1 MSQGLI
7 SVTESVSISGSSS
20 EKPAAS
26 AAPASAPSTAPVQAP
41 KLRSC
46 LVCRNRKVRCDKQS
60 PCSNCSRAN
69 IACVFPS
76 TNRPPRWARRFNRL
90 TNNAPASSA
99 PVPQDAN
106 PDLDKVMDRLR
117 NLEQLVKELSGQLE
131 QARARA
137 AAHSTAGDSSEVNS
151 PGSSSQN
158 RDVEHHRDLSPAT
171 DISRVRKQF
180 GRLVLQNASR
190 SHYVSSAFWS
200 RVDDELDCLET
211 DTRGLVGDDS
221 DSSWDEASPGK
232 TSSTQEIERTPSE
245 RHAFLFRHNLSL
257 SAPNLDEFH
266 PLPSQVPFLVDV
278 FSRNV
283 NVFMRIVHIPTLTKM
298 INGLGGA
305 GRTPLRPSNEALI
318 FSIYYAAITSM
329 EEDDVLTNFGF
340 SKSDLNLKYRLGLEH
355 ALAKADFLNIPDL
368 VLIQA
373 FALFLCLAR
382 RHDSPR
388 FVWMMTG
395 LVIRM
400 AQYLGLQRDGAHLKH
415 LTPFE
420 IEMRRRLWWTLC
432 RLDLR
437 ASEDQGTDLGIAKS
451 SFDTKIPLNI
461 NDADIDPESQLMPTE
476 RYGVTDMTFA
486 RISAGIVDVMRQM
499 MTRGPDAGVADL
511 KDQSHLLNEIYRKF
525 EQEYFQHAS
534 ESGNIAYW
542 VAVTVARMVMAK
554 MTLIVFLPAL
564 FSTSSESI
572 SDEIRTKLLI
582 SAIEVAEYNH
592 ALNAE
597 QACRHWRWLYQ
608 SHTHWHAIVY
618 LMIEISRRPWS
629 PIVERAWVALHSNW
643 LIPARAPIDKD
654 LRIWIPLRKLMCK
667 ARKHRDDEIQR
678 LRADPQAAARLEMG
692 DQKLPVP
699 SSSGPFPTGFGV
711 DIFRERWRQLV
722 AIPAEP
728 GDRGYVSRT
737 PGAGLA
743 DLPTYKVP
751 PEPPS
756 ARTIPTGTSGDL
768 GFDMT
773 FEPMR
778 QGMDGQKGSQNIES
792 TNIQDPKSSIT
803 MGAPGELV
811 SEQTL
816 GQSHNSFPTI
826 PEDWAD
832 GRTMGPGFHA
842 WLWADADP
850 SVDVFSNWEVDSIDP
865 SMDLGGEVNW
875 YDWIET
881 AKGMEWDAIPAHSA
895 R

>member
-7 SVTESVSISGSSS
+7 PVTESVPVSGSSS
-20 EKPAAS
+20 EKPATS
-26 AAPASAPSTAPVQAP
+26 AAAASAPSTAPVQAP
-41 KLRSC
+41 KSRSC

-60 PCSNCSRAN
+60 PCSNCRRAN
-69 IACVFPS
+69 IACVYPS
-76 TNRPPRWARRFNRL
+76 TDRPPRWTRRFNRL
-90 TNNAPASSA
+90 THNVLASSA

-137 AAHSTAGDSSEVNS
+137 AAHSAAGGSSGVNS

-158 RDVEHHRDLSPAT
+158 RDAEHHRDLSPAT
-171 DISRVRKQF
+171 GISSVRKQF
-180 GRLVLQNASR
+180 GRLVLQDSSR

-200 RVDDELDCLET
+200 RVDDELDGLET
-211 DTRGLVGDDS
+211 ESRGLVADDS
-221 DSSWDEASPGK
+221 DSSWDEASPGRA
-232 TSSTQEIERTPSE
+232 SSTQEIERTPAE
-245 RHAFLFRHNLSL
+245 RHALLFRHNLSP
-257 SAPNLDEFH
+257 SAPNLHEFR
-266 PLPSQVPFLVDV
+266 PLPSQVPFLLDV

-298 INGLGGA
+298 VNDLGGA
-305 GRTPLRPSNEALI
+305 GRTPLTPSNEALI
-318 FSIYYAAITSM
+318 FSIYYAAVTSM
-329 EEDDVLTNFGF
+329 EEDDVMTNFGS
-340 SKSDLNLKYRLGLEH
+340 SKSDLSLKYRLGLEH
-355 ALAKADFLNIPDL
+355 ALAKADFLNVPDL

-373 FALFLCLAR
+373 FALFLSLAR

-400 AQYLGLQRDGAHLKH
+400 AQFLGLQRDGAHLKH

-437 ASEDQGTDLGIAKS
+437 AAEDQGTDLGIAKS

-461 NDADIDPESQLMPTE
+461 NDADIDPESKLIPTE

-499 MTRGPDAGVADL
+499 MTRGPEAGVADL
-511 KDQSHLLNEIYRKF
+511 EDQSHLLNEIYRKF

-542 VAVTVARMVMAK
+542 VTVAVARMVMAK

-564 FSTSSESI
+564 FSTSSERI
-572 SDEIRTKLLI
+572 SDEIRTKLLV

-629 PIVERAWVALHSNW
+629 PIVERAWGALHSNW
-643 LIPARAPIDKD
+643 LIPARAPMDKD
-654 LRIWIPLRKLMCK
+654 LRIWIPLRKLMGK

-728 GDRGYVSRT
+728 GDRGDVSQT
-737 PGAGLA
+737 PDAGLA
-743 DLPTYKVP
+743 DPPMHQIP
-751 PEPPS
+751 PELPS
-756 ARTIPTGTSGDL
+756 ARTIPTGTSRDP

-773 FEPMR
+773 FEPMHL
-778 QGMDGQKGSQNIES
+778 GMDGQQVSQTIES
-792 TNIQDPKSSIT
+792 TNIKDPKSSIKT
-803 MGAPGELV
+803 GGPGELV
-811 SEQTL
+811 LKQTL
-816 GQSHNSFPTI
+816 GPSHNAFPTI
-826 PEDWAD
+826 PDDWAD
-832 GRTMGPGFHA
+832 GRTMGPDFHA

-875 YDWIET
+875 YDWVES
-881 AKGMEWDAIPAHSA
+881 AKGMEWDARPVYSA